1 MSNDSVDIPR
11 VANREADRLM
21 CRKGGHYSLV
31 NNVLGGQNSLVDNVR
46 GGGGGGTIFPSEYCP
61 GGRPTL

>member
-1 MSNDSVDIPR
+1 MALSYISILQHAQVLCIER
-11 VANREADRLM
+11 GTKFTE
-21 CRKGGHYSLV
+21 GGHYSLA

-46 GGGGGGTIFPSEYCP
+46 GDMSR